1 MVNYYLKME
10 PHLFRE
16 AVNNQYERIK
26 EEREATAAAAKERQ
40 DSTPAASS
48 DKSELVLYRCPMPVL
63 RETLTLCHRLVHDS
77 KLICLC
83 RKFTVS
89 SLFLF
94 CSIPESAE
102 AVPQSCHGKV

>member
-48 DKSELVLYRCPMPVL
+48 NKSELVLYRCPMPVL
-63 RETLTLCHRLVHDS
+63 RETSTQCHRLAQSEAHLLMQKVY
-77 KLICLC
+77 CF
-83 RKFTVS
+83 FTFT
-89 SLFLF
+89 FLF
-94 CSIPESAE
+94 DP
-102 AVPQSCHGKV
+102 

>member
-48 DKSELVLYRCPMPVL
+48 DKSELVLYRCLMLVL
-63 RETLTLCHRLVHDS
+63 RETLALCHWLAQAKAHL
-77 KLICLC
+77 LIEFSL
-83 RKFTVS
+83 
-89 SLFLF
+89 SLFLYF
-94 CSIPESAE
+94 HTLMFDP
-102 AVPQSCHGKV
+102 

>member
-48 DKSELVLYRCPMPVL
+48 DKSELVLYRYLMPVL
-63 RETLTLCHRLVHDS
+63 RETLA
-77 KLICLC
+77 LC
-83 RKFTVS
+83 RWLAQAEAHLLIKLS
-89 SLFLF
+89 PSLFLHF
-94 CSIPESAE
+94 HTLMFDP
-102 AVPQSCHGKV
+102 

>member
-48 DKSELVLYRCPMPVL
+48 DKSELVLYRCPVPVL
-63 RETLTLCHRLVHDS
+63 RETLTLCHRLAQFKTH
-77 KLICLC
+77 LLLQIHWF
-83 RKFTVS
+83 FTFT
-89 SLFLF
+89 SLFN
-94 CSIPESAE
+94 A
-102 AVPQSCHGKV
+102 

>member
-1 MVNYYLKME
+1 MVNYFLKME

-63 RETLTLCHRLVHDS
+63 RETLTLCHRIAVFEAHLLMQKVHCFFS
-77 KLICLC
+77 
-83 RKFTVS
+83 FTFV
-89 SLFLF
+89 FD
-94 CSIPESAE
+94 P
-102 AVPQSCHGKV
+102 

>member
-63 RETLTLCHRLVHDS
+63 RETLTLCHRLAQFETHLLMQKVY
-77 KLICLC
+77 CF
-83 RKFTVS
+83 FTFS
-89 SLFLF
+89 SLFN
-94 CSIPESAE
+94 P
-102 AVPQSCHGKV
+102 